1 MPTTNFGSATQVA
14 VDNSPIRNVLIK
26 FTVSG
31 VGTRQVVSAKL
42 RLYCE
47 DASGFGGAFYK
58 VVDNSWN
65 EGTVIWNNA
74 PAADPNSF
82 ATLGAAWRGIGMK

>member
-1 MPTTNFGSATQVA
+1 LMFTPIGDTYIQSDMPTTNFGSATQVV

-31 VGTRQVVSAKL
+31 MGTRQVVSAKL

-47 DASGFGGAFYK
+47 DASGLEELSIK
-58 VVDNSWN
+58 
-65 EGTVIWNNA
+65 
-74 PAADPNSF
+74 
-82 ATLGAAWRGIGMK
+82 L